1 MPIEEICKL
10 IAQKLLQGCM
20 NHQEFSNYYN
30 FIGLQGYK
38 LAHEYH
44 FFEQM
49 IHYRDFIT
57 YYIQHENRIIP
68 EFSTESLVSS
78 SFSIIPNNWYGYL
91 REDVDLTTRRNA
103 VKSGLEKYIRW
114 EKQVKAFLEQMYSQA
129 LNQRYI
135 TLLFEIKKYI
145 CLVDE
150 EIKEAQKTYLQ
161 IKATDYDLPTIV
173 SKQQPLIKKYK
184 KKFSQLRKEF
194 DHVKPQRS

>member
-20 NHQEFSNYYN
+20 NHQEFANYYN

-44 FFEQM
+44 FFEEM
-49 IHYRDFIT
+49 LHYRDFIT
-57 YYIQHENRIIP
+57 YYIQHQNKIIP
-68 EFSTESLVSS
+68 QFSTESLTSS
-78 SFSIIPNNWYGYL
+78 SFSIIPSNWYGYA
-91 REDVDLTTRRNA
+91 REDVDLITRRNA

-114 EKQVKAFLEQMYSQA
+114 EKQVKAFLEEMYTQA
-129 LNQRYI
+129 FNQRYI
-135 TLLFEIKKYI
+135 TLLIEIKKYI
-145 CLVDE
+145 CFVDE
-150 EIKEAQKTYLQ
+150 QIKEAQRKYLQ

-173 SKQQPLIKKYK
+173 SEQQLLIKKYT

-194 DHVKPQRS
+194 DHVKPS